1 MQALY
6 LIPARGGSKGIPHKN
21 IKELCGRPLIQYSID
36 IARKLTTDDNICVST
51 DDVEIKN
58 VAESLG
64 LKVPFMRP
72 DYLASDTATSS
83 DVIVHAINFYKEKGV
98 EYDVVVLLQPT
109 SPFRRVDDVK
119 GCLELYD
126 DSLDMVTSVK
136 ESYVSA
142 VLCHEDEKGYLVDTL
157 SNGAT
162 RRQDAAKYYEYNGAV
177 YVINAKA
184 VIEKGLGGFNKIR
197 KYVMPEINSLDIDVM
212 TDWYIAESLLEKK
225 LIEL

>member
-1 MQALY
+1 MRALY

-21 IKELCGRPLIQYSID
+21 IKLLCGKPLIHYAID
-36 IARKLTTDDNICVST
+36 VARKLVSDNDICVST
-51 DDVEIKN
+51 DDEEIIK
-58 VAESLG
+58 VAEYIG
-64 LKVPFMRP
+64 LKVPFIRP

-83 DVIVHAINFYKEKGV
+83 DVIVHAINFYKEKGID
-98 EYDVVVLLQPT
+98 YDVVVLLQPT
-109 SPFRRVDDVK
+109 SPFRRVEDVK
-119 GCLELYD
+119 GCLDLYS

-142 VLCHEDEKGYLVDTL
+142 VLCNEDKNGYLVDTL

-162 RRQDAAKYYEYNGAV
+162 RRQDADKYYEYNGAV
-177 YVINAKA
+177 YVINVKS
-184 VIEKGLGGFNKIR
+184 VLEKGLSGLTRIK

-225 LIEL
+225 VIKL

>member
-1 MQALY
+1 MKILY
-6 LIPARGGSKGIPHKN
+6 LIPARGGSKGIPQKN
-21 IKELCGRPLIQYSID
+21 IKPLCGKPLIHFAID
-36 IARKLTTDDNICVST
+36 IARELACDSDICVST
-51 DDVEIKN
+51 DDDEIISVVESI
-58 VAESLG
+58 G
-64 LKVPFMRP
+64 LKVPFKRP

-119 GCLELYD
+119 GCLELYN

-142 VLCHEDEKGYLVDTL
+142 VLCHEDENGYLVDTL

-184 VIEKGLGGFNKIR
+184 VLEKGLVGFTKIK

-212 TDWYIAESLLEKK
+212 TDWYIAESLIEKK
-225 LIEL
+225 VIEL

>member
-1 MQALY
+1 MKILY
-6 LIPARGGSKGIPHKN
+6 LIPARGGSKGIPQKN
-21 IKELCGRPLIQYSID
+21 IKPLCGKPLIHFAID
-36 IARKLTTDDNICVST
+36 IARELACDSDICVST
-51 DDVEIKN
+51 DDDEIISVVESI
-58 VAESLG
+58 G
-64 LKVPFMRP
+64 LKVPFKRP

-162 RRQDAAKYYEYNGAV
+162 RRQDVTKYYEYNGAV

-212 TDWYIAESLLEKK
+212 TDWYIAESLIEKK
-225 LIEL
+225 VIEL

>member
-1 MQALY
+1 MHVLY

-21 IKELCGRPLIQYSID
+21 IKELAGKPLINYAID
-36 IARKLTTDDNICVST
+36 VARKLAPDEDICVST
-51 DDVEIKN
+51 DDNEIIQVVE
-58 VAESLG
+58 STG
-64 LKVPFMRP
+64 LKVPFKRP

-212 TDWYIAESLLEKK
+212 TDWYIAESLIEKK
-225 LIEL
+225 VIEL

>member
-1 MQALY
+1 MVGLPNETHEDIVNTVNFINTLNYQGIKIHSTYIEKDTGLY
-6 LIPARGGSKGIPHKN
+6 ELYKMGKYTPITYESYMEELIN
-21 IKELCGRPLIQYSID
+21 I
-36 IARKLTTDDNICVST
+36 LTHI
-51 DDVEIKN
+51 
-58 VAESLG
+58 
-64 LKVPFMRP
+64 
-72 DYLASDTATSS
+72 SS

-225 LIEL
+225 VIEL

>member
-1 MQALY
+1 MNILY

-21 IKELCGRPLIQYSID
+21 IKELCGKSLIQYSID
-36 IARKLTTDDNICVST
+36 IARKLTTDENICVST
-51 DDVEIKN
+51 DDLEIKRL
-58 VAESLG
+58 VESLA

-225 LIEL
+225 VIEL

>member
-1 MQALY
+1 
-6 LIPARGGSKGIPHKN
+6 
-21 IKELCGRPLIQYSID
+21 
-36 IARKLTTDDNICVST
+36 
-51 DDVEIKN
+51 
-58 VAESLG
+58 
-64 LKVPFMRP
+64 
-72 DYLASDTATSS
+72 
-83 DVIVHAINFYKEKGV
+83 
-98 EYDVVVLLQPT
+98 
-109 SPFRRVDDVK
+109 
-119 GCLELYD
+119 
-126 DSLDMVTSVK
+126 MVTSVK

-184 VIEKGLGGFNKIR
+184 VIEKGLSGFNKIR

-225 LIEL
+225 VIEL

>member
-1 MQALY
+1 MNILY

-21 IKELCGRPLIQYSID
+21 IKELCGKPLIQYSID

-58 VAESLG
+58 VVESLG

-72 DYLASDTATSS
+72 DELASDTATTS
-83 DVIVHAINFYKEKGV
+83 DVIVHAINLYKEKAV

-109 SPFRRVDDVK
+109 SPFRRIDDVK

-184 VIEKGLGGFNKIR
+184 VIEKGLSGFNKIR

-225 LIEL
+225 VIEL